1 MPPDSL
7 DPETQTISLAA
18 EAAVVTRRRV
28 EGDLVRVTTSTRTRE
43 QAIDETLTH
52 ERVEVERVPIGR
64 VVDAVPPV
72 REEGDTTIMPVVEEI
87 VVVERQLVLKEEVRI
102 RRVKVV
108 DRHQETVV
116 LREQE
121 AEITRAE
128 ASQQVLGAK

>member
-1 MPPDSL
+1 MPADPL

-52 ERVEVERVPIGR
+52 ERVDVERVPIGR

-87 VVVERQLVLKEEVRI
+87 VVVERRLVLKEEVRI

-108 DRHQETVV
+108 DRHQERVV
-116 LREQE
+116 LRGQE

-128 ASQQVLGAK
+128 ASQQGLGAK